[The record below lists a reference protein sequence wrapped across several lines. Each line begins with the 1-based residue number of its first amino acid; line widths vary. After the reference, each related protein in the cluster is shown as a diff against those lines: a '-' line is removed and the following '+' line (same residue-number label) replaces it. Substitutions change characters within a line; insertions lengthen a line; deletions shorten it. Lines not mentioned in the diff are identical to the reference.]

1 MRLNGVLLLVWCP
14 VLVPNTA
21 SAPCCTLLPVDVRSR
36 VCKMAFK
43 PHTLWRLRGAG
54 GSLEEDH
61 EDARMEEEGSSG
73 LEPHPDQQTV
83 EQILERLESGEN
95 LGTSLH
101 FTHY

>member
-1 MRLNGVLLLVWCP
+1 
-14 VLVPNTA
+14 
-21 SAPCCTLLPVDVRSR
+21 
-36 VCKMAFK
+36 
-43 PHTLWRLRGAG
+43 
-54 GSLEEDH
+54 
-61 EDARMEEEGSSG
+61 MEEEGSSG